1 MMVKSPHRRARRTMR
16 LAANST
22 CLHQIFATTRALS
35 QRDPRRRPARHGCP
49 VGIKSPA
56 EAGQESSWKESDE
69 ECVSNS
75 TNRGCFEATQC
86 WCYFPSKMKRL

>member
-56 EAGQESSWKESDE
+56 EAGQGLILEGIEMKM
-69 ECVSNS
+69 CVSHTQIAAVLRQLNV
-75 TNRGCFEATQC
+75 GATS
-86 WCYFPSKMKRL
+86 PRR